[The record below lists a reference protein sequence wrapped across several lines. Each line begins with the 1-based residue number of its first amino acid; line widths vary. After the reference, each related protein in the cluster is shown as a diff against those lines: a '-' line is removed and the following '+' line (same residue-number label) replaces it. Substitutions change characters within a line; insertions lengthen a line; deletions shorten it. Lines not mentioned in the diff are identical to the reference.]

1 MGKLLGW
8 CKIGSCGSIGEN
20 GDGNGFTAVRKR
32 GEEKLWRRFSH
43 KEKHTLSFIGEGIT
57 VVGSMD
63 FGDGEVRL
71 DGRLEGKILGQ
82 GTLIIGEKGSLQG
95 EVDVGALVL
104 HGRVASDSIRIT
116 RTGRLCGR
124 LYAVR
129 FVMEEGGIFEG
140 ESEPYSVPAKS
151 SGASLNPSDRR

>member
-1 MGKLLGW
+1 
-8 CKIGSCGSIGEN
+8 
-20 GDGNGFTAVRKR
+20 
-32 GEEKLWRRFSH
+32 LWRRFSRR
-43 KEKHTLSFIGEGIT
+43 EKQTLSFVGEGIT
-57 VVGSMD
+57 VIGSMD

-71 DGRLEGKILGQ
+71 DGRLEGKILGH

-104 HGRVASDSIRIT
+104 HGRVDGIVVASDSIRIT
-116 RTGRLCGR
+116 HTGRLCGR

-140 ESEPYSVPAKS
+140 ESEPYSVPAS
-151 SGASLNPSDRR
+151 SSDENLHPSGKG

>member
-1 MGKLLGW
+1 
-8 CKIGSCGSIGEN
+8 
-20 GDGNGFTAVRKR
+20 
-32 GEEKLWRRFSH
+32 LWRRFSRR
-43 KEKHTLSFIGEGIT
+43 EKQTLSFVGEGIT
-57 VVGSMD
+57 VIGSMD

-71 DGRLEGKILGQ
+71 DGRLEGKILGH

-104 HGRVASDSIRIT
+104 HGRVDGIVVASDSIRIT
-116 RTGRLCGR
+116 RTGQLCGR

-140 ESEPYSVPAKS
+140 ESEPYSVPAS
-151 SGASLNPSDRR
+151 SSDENLHPSGKG

>member
-1 MGKLLGW
+1 M
-8 CKIGSCGSIGEN
+8 
-20 GDGNGFTAVRKR
+20 TAARKQ
-32 GEEKLWRRFSH
+32 GEEKLWGRFSRR
-43 KEKHTLSFIGEGIT
+43 ERQALSLIGEGIT
-57 VVGSMD
+57 VVGSLD

-71 DGRLEGKILGQ
+71 DGRLEGKILGH

-104 HGRVASDSIRIT
+104 HGRVDGIVVASDSIRIT

-124 LYAVR
+124 VHAVR

-140 ESEPYSVPAKS
+140 ESEPYSIPANS
-151 SGASLNPSDRR
+151 SDARSNPSDKR

>member
-1 MGKLLGW
+1 M
-8 CKIGSCGSIGEN
+8 
-20 GDGNGFTAVRKR
+20 TAVRKQ
-32 GEEKLWRRFSH
+32 GDEKLWGRFSRR
-43 KEKHTLSFIGEGIT
+43 ERQALSLIGEGIT
-57 VVGSMD
+57 VVGSLD

-95 EVDVGALVL
+95 EADVGALVL
-104 HGRVASDSIRIT
+104 HGRVDGIVVASDSIRIT

-124 LYAVR
+124 VHAVR

-140 ESEPYSVPAKS
+140 ESEPYSIPAS
-151 SGASLNPSDRR
+151 SSDKKPNPSDKR

>member
-1 MGKLLGW
+1 MAGG
-8 CKIGSCGSIGEN
+8 
-20 GDGNGFTAVRKR
+20 RKQ
-32 GEEKLWRRFSH
+32 GEERLWGRFSRR
-43 KEKHTLSFIGEGIT
+43 ERQALSLIGEGIS

-71 DGRLEGKILGQ
+71 DGRLEGKILGH

-104 HGRVASDSIRIT
+104 HGRVDGIVVASDSIRIT

-124 LYAVR
+124 VHAVR
-129 FVMEEGGIFEG
+129 FVIEAGAIFEG
-140 ESEPYSVPAKS
+140 ESEPYSIPAS
-151 SGASLNPSDRR
+151 SSDTQPPPADRR

>member
-1 MGKLLGW
+1 
-8 CKIGSCGSIGEN
+8 
-20 GDGNGFTAVRKR
+20 
-32 GEEKLWRRFSH
+32 
-43 KEKHTLSFIGEGIT
+43 
-57 VVGSMD
+57 MD

-71 DGRLEGKILGQ
+71 DGRLEGKILGH

-104 HGRVASDSIRIT
+104 HGRVDGIVVASDSIRIT

-140 ESEPYSVPAKS
+140 ESEPYSVPAS
-151 SGASLNPSDRR
+151 SSDENLHPSGKG

>member
-1 MGKLLGW
+1 M
-8 CKIGSCGSIGEN
+8 
-20 GDGNGFTAVRKR
+20 
-32 GEEKLWRRFSH
+32 WRRFSRR
-43 KEKHTLSFIGEGIT
+43 EKQTLSFVGEGIT
-57 VVGSMD
+57 VIGSMD

-71 DGRLEGKILGQ
+71 DGRLEGKILGH

-104 HGRVASDSIRIT
+104 HGRVDGIVVASDSIRIT

-140 ESEPYSVPAKS
+140 ESEPYSVPAS
-151 SGASLNPSDRR
+151 SSDENLHPSGKG